1 MSVYL
6 CACCRRW
13 IGLTGYWSEEGG
25 ECVPPHHQRN
35 TGGEDY
41 EVRIVEGGEVGGGE
55 VGGGEV
61 GVGAQI

>member
-1 MSVYL
+1 ML
-6 CACCRRW
+6 
-13 IGLTGYWSEEGG
+13 
-25 ECVPPHHQRN
+25 PPHHQRY

-41 EVRIVEGGEVGGGE
+41 EVRIVGGGE